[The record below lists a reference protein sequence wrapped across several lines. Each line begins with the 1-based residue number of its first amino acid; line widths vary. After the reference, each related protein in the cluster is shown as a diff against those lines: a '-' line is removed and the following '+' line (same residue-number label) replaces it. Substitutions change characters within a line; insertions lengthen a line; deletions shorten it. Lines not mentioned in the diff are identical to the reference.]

1 MKYKSGA
8 NLLPV
13 CLATSDTGQAP
24 ASGWVYFIKY
34 LKQNEAIACMNW
46 VLDCYNPDGW
56 CVVFVLLWFVVVM
69 H

>member
-13 CLATSDTGQAP
+13 CLATNDTSQAP

-34 LKQNEAIACMNW
+34 LIEAERGNGLYE
-46 VLDCYNPDGW
+46 LDLR
-56 CVVFVLLWFVVVM
+56 LL
-69 H
+69 